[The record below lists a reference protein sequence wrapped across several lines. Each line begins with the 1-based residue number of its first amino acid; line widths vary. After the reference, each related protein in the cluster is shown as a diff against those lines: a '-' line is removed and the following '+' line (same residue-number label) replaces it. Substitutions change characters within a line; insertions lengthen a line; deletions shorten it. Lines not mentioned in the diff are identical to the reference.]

1 MNRKYKSIVFSAVL
15 TLCMLFCSGCSDL
28 SFSDNSIIRP
38 PRATGDKAEIQ
49 DIISQKAGGKYTLK
63 YPQNGD
69 YRSAI
74 IMHDSQKTGESAIAL
89 YSTDNDPNIQ
99 VCIISLVDGE
109 WKCIGNFTNSVSG
122 VDRVMFEDIS
132 GDGKDD
138 IIIGWNAYNNQ
149 KTLSAYSFENDA
161 VREMAI
167 DDTYSEIVVA
177 DITND
182 GMDDIV
188 LLSLS
193 GTDTPSTAKLLQY
206 SEQEKHPIGKFSL
219 ELDPEITAFTNVI
232 VGNIDGGKIGI
243 IADGEKPNGLLS
255 TQIIYFDEQEK
266 ALKNPLVTMTN
277 GTATNAT
284 TRKDIIISRDI
295 DGDGNVEVPV
305 TSQMSASSNDKTETL
320 CSVTAWK
327 QLKTADDSLNTKM
340 TTVINYTDGYYF
352 IMPDRWIGTVTA
364 KTDPENRNMTFY
376 MWNSKTGSV
385 GDKLL
390 TIYRFNDSEWQNT
403 DKSKLIQLDTDNS
416 SSKAIYAA
424 EIFTTHAKDSL
435 NITESEVKNSLKL
448 IN

>member
-1 MNRKYKSIVFSAVL
+1 MNRKYKSIVFSVVL
-15 TLCMLFCSGCSDL
+15 AFCMFFCSGCSDL

-49 DIISQKAGGKYTLK
+49 DIISKNAGGKYTLK

-74 IMHDSQKTGESAIAL
+74 IMHNSQQTDESAVAL
-89 YSTDNDPNIQ
+89 YSIDNDPNIQ
-99 VCIISLVDGE
+99 VCIISLVDNE
-109 WKCIGNFTNSVSG
+109 WKCIGNFTSSASG

-138 IIIGWNAYNNQ
+138 LIIGWNAYNSQ

-161 VREMAI
+161 IREMAI
-167 DDTYSEIVVA
+167 DDTYSEIIVA

-182 GMDDIV
+182 GTDDIM

-193 GTDTPSTAKLLQY
+193 GTDTPSMAKLLQY

-219 ELDPEITAFTNVI
+219 ELDPEITSFTNVF
-232 VGNIDGGKIGI
+232 VGNIESGKTGI
-243 IADGEKPNGLLS
+243 IADGEKSGGLLS
-255 TQIIYFDEQEK
+255 TQIIYFDEK
-266 ALKNPLVTMTN
+266 ANELRNPLVTIKN
-277 GTATNAT
+277 GTVTNAT

-295 DGDGNVEVPV
+295 DGDGTIEVPV

-320 CSVTAWK
+320 CSVTYWK
-327 QLKTADDSLNTKM
+327 QLKTADNSLNTKM

-352 IMPDRWIGTVTA
+352 IMPDRWIGNVTA

-403 DKSKLIQLDTDNS
+403 DKSELIQIDVNNS
-416 SSKAIYAA
+416 SSKAIFAA
-424 EIFTTHAKDSL
+424 QLFMTHAKDSL
-435 NITESEVKNSLKL
+435 NITESEVRNSLKL
-448 IN
+448 IS